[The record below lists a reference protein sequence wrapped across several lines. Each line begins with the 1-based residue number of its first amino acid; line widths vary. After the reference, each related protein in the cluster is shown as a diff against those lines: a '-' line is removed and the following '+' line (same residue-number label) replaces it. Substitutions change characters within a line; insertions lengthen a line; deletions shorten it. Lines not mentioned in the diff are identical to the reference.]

1 MNRQTTKSRV
11 VDAAQARR
19 LLVTKIHIGRN
30 ELGMDDDS
38 YRANLAHYANG
49 KTSCTNM
56 TVPELHA
63 VLAAFEKLG
72 FKPKKAPAK
81 KQPGKK
87 YSPKTVDGPRD
98 ERSVIRAIW
107 IFMHRAGFI
116 RDGSET
122 ALNAWVARQTA
133 QSSNGTG
140 IASVQ
145 WLTGA
150 DAVLVLE
157 ALKKWCRRLMYSDLQ
172 KRGCD
177 VWPTM
182 DYQTLLNKWERANGA
197 MV

>member
-1 MNRQTTKSRV
+1 MTRQTTNGRV

-19 LLVTKIHIGRN
+19 LLVAKIHIARSQ
-30 ELGMDDDS
+30 LGMDDDS

-49 KTSCTNM
+49 KTSCTDM

-87 YSPKTVDGPRD
+87 YSPKTTDGPRD

-122 ALNAWVARQTA
+122 ALNAWVARQTVHINSGA
-133 QSSNGTG
+133 G
-140 IASVQ
+140 IQSVQ
-145 WLTGA
+145 WLEGS
-150 DAVLVLE
+150 DATHVLE
-157 ALKKWCRRLMYSDLQ
+157 ALKKWCRRLMYSELQ

-177 VWPTM
+177 VWPTI
-182 DYQTLLNKWERANGA
+182 DYQTLLDKWERANGA

>member
-1 MNRQTTKSRV
+1 MTWQTTNDRV
-11 VDAAQARR
+11 VEAAQARR
-19 LLVTKIHIGRN
+19 LLVAKIHIARSQ
-30 ELGMDDDS
+30 LRMDDDS
-38 YRANLAHYANG
+38 YRANLAHYSNG
-49 KTSCTNM
+49 KTSCTDM

-87 YSPKTVDGPRD
+87 YSPKTADGPRD

-122 ALNAWVARQTA
+122 ALNTWVARQTA
-133 QSSNGTG
+133 DTNGSLG
-140 IASVQ
+140 ISDVE
-145 WLTGA
+145 WLHGN
-150 DAVLVLE
+150 DATKVLE
-157 ALKKWCRRLMYSDLQ
+157 ALKKWCRRQMYSELQ